1 MVSPILEL
9 TNINKSFGHVHAN
22 KNINLTINKG
32 TIHGIIGENG
42 AGKSTLMSIV
52 FGLYQANSGKIKI
65 NEKEIKLKS
74 PRDSILNGIGM
85 VHQHFMLVENFT
97 VLENIILGFEGE
109 TVFGEKLET
118 AKKDLEKLCETYNF
132 NIDLDATIS
141 DLSVGFRQRVEILK
155 SLYRGAEILILDEPT
170 GVLTPQEVDELFKI
184 LRSLKEEG
192 KTIVLITHK
201 LIEIMDLTSE
211 VSVMRQGEMVGH
223 TKTQDTNKEKLAE
236 MMVGRNVLLRVD
248 KTEIKKGDPIFRVN
262 ELSVKDDLDV
272 TRVKNVNLEICS
284 GEILGIAG
292 VTGNG
297 QTELLEALS
306 GIRKVESGNIRLFG
320 EKISD
325 KHSFLNPRMLKA
337 RGLAHV
343 PEDRQRMGLIG
354 DFKAYENLIFGY
366 HDQEP
371 FSKSSILNHKEITE
385 YSNRVM
391 QEYDVRPNSPNLIT
405 SNFSGGNQQKI
416 ILSRELNENPKVLLV
431 GQPTRGVDIGAIE
444 FIHQRLINMRDK
456 GAAILLASV
465 ELDEILSLS
474 DRIIVMFDG
483 KIVGEKINKNITDR
497 ELGLL
502 MAGVTEWAILLL
514 INQRYLGGYLT

>member
-9 TNINKSFGHVHAN
+9 KDINKSFGHVQAN
-22 KNINLTINKG
+22 KNINLKINKG

-52 FGLYQANSGKIKI
+52 YGLYQADSGSISI
-65 NEKEIKLKS
+65 SGKEIKLRS
-74 PRDSILNGIGM
+74 PRDSIESGIGM

-97 VLENIILGFEGE
+97 VLENIVLGFEGE
-109 TVFGEKLET
+109 FVFGQKLKK
-118 AKKDLEKLCETYNF
+118 AKEDLKNLCDTYKL
-132 NIDLDATIS
+132 NIDLDSVIS

-155 SLYRGAEILILDEPT
+155 SLYRGAEIFILDEPT

-201 LIEIMDLTSE
+201 LNEIMDLTSE
-211 VSVMRQGEMVGH
+211 VSVMRQGEVVGH
-223 TKTQDTNKEKLAE
+223 TKTTDTDKEKLAE
-236 MMVGRNVLLRVD
+236 MMVGRSVLLRLN
-248 KTEIKKGDPIFRVN
+248 KSEAKLGDVMFKVKN
-262 ELSVKDDLDV
+262 LSVKDDLDV
-272 TRVKNVNLEICS
+272 TRVKNVNFEIRS
-284 GEILGIAG
+284 GEILGLAG

-306 GIRKVESGNIRLFG
+306 GIRKVESGEIYLND

-325 KHSFLNPRMLKA
+325 KDNLLDPRELKEK
-337 RGLAHV
+337 GLAHV
-343 PEDRQRMGLIG
+343 PEDRQRMGLVT

-371 FSKSSILNHKEITE
+371 YSKSSILRDGDILSFSRK
-385 YSNRVM
+385 VM
-391 QEYDVRPNSPNLIT
+391 EEYDVRPISPQLIT

-416 ILSRELNENPKVLLV
+416 ILSRELNENPKILLV

-444 FIHQRLINMRDK
+444 FIHQRLIDMRDK
-456 GAAILLASV
+456 GAAILLVSV
-465 ELDEILSLS
+465 ELDEVLSLS
-474 DRIIVMFDG
+474 DRILVMFDG
-483 KIVGEKINKNITDR
+483 NIVGERVNKDVTDR
-497 ELGLL
+497 DLGLL
-502 MAGVTEWAILLL
+502 MAGVA
-514 INQRYLGGYLT
+514 

>member
-9 TNINKSFGHVHAN
+9 KNINKSFGHVQAN
-22 KNINLTINKG
+22 KNINLKITQG

-52 FGLYQANSGKIKI
+52 YGLYQADSGTISVSG
-65 NEKEIKLKS
+65 KEIKLKS
-74 PRDSILNGIGM
+74 PRDSIESGIGM

-97 VLENIILGFEGE
+97 VLENIVLGFEGE
-109 TVFGEKLET
+109 FVFGEKLKK
-118 AKKDLEKLCETYNF
+118 AKQDLKNLCDTYKL
-132 NIDLDATIS
+132 NIDLDSVIS

-155 SLYRGAEILILDEPT
+155 SLYRGAEIFILDEPT

-201 LIEIMDLTSE
+201 LNEIMDLTSE
-211 VSVMRQGEMVGH
+211 VSVMRQGEVVGH
-223 TKTQDTNKEKLAE
+223 TKTTDTNKEKLAE
-236 MMVGRNVLLRVD
+236 MMVGRSVLLRLN
-248 KTEIKKGDPIFRVN
+248 KAEAKLGDVVFKVEN
-262 ELSVKDDLDV
+262 LTVKDDLDV
-272 TRVKNVNLEICS
+272 TRVKNVNLEIRA
-284 GEILGIAG
+284 GEILGLAG

-306 GIRKVESGNIRLFG
+306 GIRKVESGAIYLND

-325 KHSFLNPRMLKA
+325 KDNLLDPRELKEK
-337 RGLAHV
+337 GLAHV
-343 PEDRQRMGLIG
+343 PEDRQRMGLVT

-366 HDQEP
+366 HGQEP
-371 FSKSSILNHKEITE
+371 YSKSSILKDNDILS
-385 YSNRVM
+385 YSKKVM
-391 QEYDVRPNSPNLIT
+391 EEYDVRPRSPQLIT

-416 ILSRELNENPKVLLV
+416 ILSRELNENPKILLV

-444 FIHQRLINMRDK
+444 FIHQRLIDMRDK
-456 GAAILLASV
+456 GAAILLVSV
-465 ELDEILSLS
+465 ELDEVLSLS
-474 DRIIVMFDG
+474 DRILVMFDG
-483 KIVGEKINKNITDR
+483 NIVGERINKDVTDR

-502 MAGVTEWAILLL
+502 MAGVA
-514 INQRYLGGYLT
+514 

>member
-9 TNINKSFGHVHAN
+9 KNINKSFGHVQAN
-22 KNINLTINKG
+22 KNINLIINQG

-52 FGLYQANSGKIKI
+52 YGLYQADSGSISVSG
-65 NEKEIKLKS
+65 KEIKLKS
-74 PRDSILNGIGM
+74 PRDSIESGIGM

-97 VLENIILGFEGE
+97 VLENIVLGFEGE
-109 TVFGEKLET
+109 FVFGEKLKK
-118 AKKDLEKLCETYNF
+118 AKQDLRNLCDTYKL
-132 NIDLDATIS
+132 NIDLESIIS

-155 SLYRGAEILILDEPT
+155 SLYRGAEIFILDEPT

-201 LIEIMDLTSE
+201 LNEIMDLTSE
-211 VSVMRQGEMVGH
+211 VSVMRQGEVVGH
-223 TKTQDTNKEKLAE
+223 TKTTDTNKEKLAE
-236 MMVGRNVLLRVD
+236 MMVGRSVLLRLN
-248 KTEIKKGDPIFRVN
+248 KSEAKLGDVVFKVEN
-262 ELSVKDDLDV
+262 LSVKDDLDV
-272 TRVKNVNLEICS
+272 TRVKNVNFEIRS
-284 GEILGIAG
+284 GEILGLAG

-306 GIRKVESGNIRLFG
+306 GIRKVESGAIYLND

-325 KHSFLNPRMLKA
+325 KDNLLDPRELKEK
-337 RGLAHV
+337 GLAHV
-343 PEDRQRMGLIG
+343 PEDRQRMGLVT

-371 FSKSSILNHKEITE
+371 YSKSSILRDSDILSFSKK
-385 YSNRVM
+385 VM
-391 QEYDVRPNSPNLIT
+391 EEYDVRPRSPQLIT

-416 ILSRELNENPKVLLV
+416 ILSRELNENPKILLV

-444 FIHQRLINMRDK
+444 FIHQRLIDMRDK
-456 GAAILLASV
+456 GAAILLVSV
-465 ELDEILSLS
+465 ELDEVLSLS
-474 DRIIVMFDG
+474 DRILVMFDG
-483 KIVGEKINKNITDR
+483 NIVGERVNKDVTDR
-497 ELGLL
+497 DLGLL
-502 MAGVTEWAILLL
+502 MAGVA
-514 INQRYLGGYLT
+514 

>member
-9 TNINKSFGHVHAN
+9 KNINKSFGHVQAN
-22 KNINLTINKG
+22 KNINLKIIQG

-52 FGLYQANSGKIKI
+52 YGLYQADSGTISVSG
-65 NEKEIKLKS
+65 KEIKLKS
-74 PRDSILNGIGM
+74 PRDSIESGIGM

-97 VLENIILGFEGE
+97 VLENIVLGFEGE
-109 TVFGEKLET
+109 FVFGEKLKK
-118 AKKDLEKLCETYNF
+118 AKQDLKNLCDTYKL
-132 NIDLDATIS
+132 NIDLDSVIS

-155 SLYRGAEILILDEPT
+155 SLYRGAEIFILDEPT

-201 LIEIMDLTSE
+201 LNEIMDLTSE
-211 VSVMRQGEMVGH
+211 VSVMRQGEVVGH
-223 TKTQDTNKEKLAE
+223 TKTTDTNKEKLAE
-236 MMVGRNVLLRVD
+236 MMVGRSVLLRLN
-248 KTEIKKGDPIFRVN
+248 KEEAKLGDVVFKVEN
-262 ELSVKDDLDV
+262 LTVKDDLDV
-272 TRVKNVNLEICS
+272 TRVKNVNLEIRA
-284 GEILGIAG
+284 GEILGLAG

-306 GIRKVESGNIRLFG
+306 GIRKVESGTIYLND

-325 KHSFLNPRMLKA
+325 KDNLLDPRELKEK
-337 RGLAHV
+337 GLAHV
-343 PEDRQRMGLIG
+343 PEDRQRMGLVT

-371 FSKSSILNHKEITE
+371 YSKSSILKDNDILS
-385 YSNRVM
+385 YSKKVM
-391 QEYDVRPNSPNLIT
+391 EEYDVRPRSPQLIT

-416 ILSRELNENPKVLLV
+416 ILSRELNENPKILLV

-444 FIHQRLINMRDK
+444 FIHQRLIDMRDK
-456 GAAILLASV
+456 GAAILLVSV
-465 ELDEILSLS
+465 ELDEVLSLS
-474 DRIIVMFDG
+474 DRILVMFDG
-483 KIVGEKINKNITDR
+483 NIVGERINKDVTDR

-502 MAGVTEWAILLL
+502 MAGVA
-514 INQRYLGGYLT
+514 

>member
-9 TNINKSFGHVHAN
+9 KNINKSFGHVQAN
-22 KNINLTINKG
+22 KNINLKITQG

-52 FGLYQANSGKIKI
+52 YGLYQADSGTISVSG
-65 NEKEIKLKS
+65 KEIKLKS
-74 PRDSILNGIGM
+74 PRDSIESGIGM

-97 VLENIILGFEGE
+97 VLENIVLGFEGE
-109 TVFGEKLET
+109 FVFGEKLKK
-118 AKKDLEKLCETYNF
+118 AKQDLKNLCDTYKL
-132 NIDLDATIS
+132 NIDLDSVIS

-155 SLYRGAEILILDEPT
+155 SLYRGAEIFILDEPT

-201 LIEIMDLTSE
+201 LNEIMDLTSE
-211 VSVMRQGEMVGH
+211 VSVMRQGEVVGH
-223 TKTQDTNKEKLAE
+223 TKTTDTNKEKLAE
-236 MMVGRNVLLRVD
+236 MMVGRSVLLRLNKAEAKLGEVVF
-248 KTEIKKGDPIFRVN
+248 KVENLT
-262 ELSVKDDLDV
+262 VKDHLDV
-272 TRVKNVNLEICS
+272 TRVKNVNLEIRA
-284 GEILGIAG
+284 GEILGLAG

-306 GIRKVESGNIRLFG
+306 GIRKVESGTIYLND

-325 KHSFLNPRMLKA
+325 KDNLLDPRELKEK
-337 RGLAHV
+337 GLAHV
-343 PEDRQRMGLIG
+343 PEDRQRMGLVT

-371 FSKSSILNHKEITE
+371 YSKSSILKDNDILS
-385 YSNRVM
+385 YSKKVM
-391 QEYDVRPNSPNLIT
+391 EEYDVRPRSPQLIT

-416 ILSRELNENPKVLLV
+416 ILSRELNENPKILLV

-444 FIHQRLINMRDK
+444 FIHQRLIDMRDK
-456 GAAILLASV
+456 GAAILLVSV
-465 ELDEILSLS
+465 ELDEVLSLS
-474 DRIIVMFDG
+474 DRILVMFDG
-483 KIVGEKINKNITDR
+483 NIVGERINKDVTDR

-502 MAGVTEWAILLL
+502 MAGVA
-514 INQRYLGGYLT
+514 

>member
-9 TNINKSFGHVHAN
+9 KNINKSFGHVQAN
-22 KNINLTINKG
+22 KNINLTIKKG

-52 FGLYQANSGKIKI
+52 YGLYQADTGSINVSG
-65 NEKEIKLKS
+65 KEIKLRS
-74 PRDSILNGIGM
+74 PRDSIESGIGM

-97 VLENIILGFEGE
+97 VIENIVLGFEGE
-109 TVFGEKLET
+109 FVFGKKLEK
-118 AKKDLEKLCETYNF
+118 AKEDLQKLCETYKL
-132 NIDLDATIS
+132 NIDLDSVIS

-155 SLYRGAEILILDEPT
+155 SLYRGAEIFILDEPT

-201 LIEIMDLTSE
+201 LNEIMDLTSE
-211 VSVMRQGEMVGH
+211 VSVMRQGEVVGH
-223 TKTQDTNKEKLAE
+223 TKTTDTNKEKLAE
-236 MMVGRNVLLRVD
+236 MMVGRSVLLRLN
-248 KTEIKKGDPIFRVN
+248 KAEAKLGDVVFKVEN
-262 ELSVKDDLDV
+262 LTVKDDLDV
-272 TRVKNVNLEICS
+272 TRVKNVNFEIRS
-284 GEILGIAG
+284 GEILGLAG

-306 GIRKVESGNIRLFG
+306 GIRKVESGAIYLND

-325 KHSFLNPRMLKA
+325 KDNLLDPRELKEK
-337 RGLAHV
+337 GLAHV
-343 PEDRQRMGLIG
+343 PEDRQRMGLVT

-371 FSKSSILNHKEITE
+371 YSKSSILRDGDILSFSKK
-385 YSNRVM
+385 VM
-391 QEYDVRPNSPNLIT
+391 EEYDVRPRSPQLIT

-416 ILSRELNENPKVLLV
+416 ILSRELNENPKILLV

-444 FIHQRLINMRDK
+444 FIHQRLIDMRDK
-456 GAAILLASV
+456 GAAILLVSV
-465 ELDEILSLS
+465 ELDEVLSLS
-474 DRIIVMFDG
+474 DRILVMFDG
-483 KIVGEKINKNITDR
+483 NIVGERVYKDVTDR

-502 MAGVTEWAILLL
+502 MAGVA
-514 INQRYLGGYLT
+514 

>member
-1 MVSPILEL
+1 MVSPILQL
-9 TNINKSFGHVHAN
+9 TNISKSFGHVQAN

-52 FGLYQANSGKIKI
+52 YGLYQADSGTIKV

-74 PRDSILNGIGM
+74 PRDSIENGIGM

-97 VLENIILGFEGE
+97 VLENIVLGFEGE
-109 TVFGEKLET
+109 VVFGKN
-118 AKKDLEKLCETYNF
+118 LEKAKIDLKNLCETYNL
-132 NIDLDATIS
+132 NVDLDSVIS

-155 SLYRGAEILILDEPT
+155 SLYRGAEVFILDEPT

-201 LIEIMDLTSE
+201 LNEIMDLTSE
-211 VSVMRQGEMVGH
+211 VSVMRQGEIVGH
-223 TKTQDTNKEKLAE
+223 TKTETTNREKLAE
-236 MMVGRNVLLRVD
+236 MMVGRSVLLRINKS
-248 KTEIKKGDPIFRVN
+248 KTQRGDVAFRVEN
-262 ELSVKDDLDV
+262 LTVKDDLDV
-272 TRVKNVNLEICS
+272 TRVKNINLEIHA
-284 GEILGIAG
+284 GEILGLAG

-306 GIRKVESGNIRLFG
+306 GIRKVESGEIFLNG

-325 KHSFLNPRMLKA
+325 SSELLNPRELKEK
-337 RGLAHV
+337 GLAHI
-343 PEDRQRMGLIG
+343 PEDRQRMGLVT
-354 DFKAYENLIFGY
+354 DFKASENLIFGY

-371 FSKSSILNHKEITE
+371 YSKSSIMNENKILD
-385 YSNRVM
+385 YSKRVM
-391 QEYDVRPNSPNLIT
+391 EEYDVRPRSPYLMT
-405 SNFSGGNQQKI
+405 SNFSGGNQQKL
-416 ILSRELNENPKVLLV
+416 ILSRELNENPKILLI

-444 FIHQRLINMRDK
+444 FIHQRLIDMRDK
-456 GAAILLASV
+456 GAAILLVSV
-465 ELDEILSLS
+465 ELEEILSLS
-474 DRIIVMFDG
+474 DRIAVMFDG
-483 KIVGEKINKNITDR
+483 IIVGERVNEDVTDR

-502 MAGVTEWAILLL
+502 MAGVA
-514 INQRYLGGYLT
+514 

>member
-9 TNINKSFGHVHAN
+9 KNINKSFGHVQAN
-22 KNINLTINKG
+22 KNINLKITQG

-52 FGLYQANSGKIKI
+52 YGLYQADSGTISVSG
-65 NEKEIKLKS
+65 KEIKLKS
-74 PRDSILNGIGM
+74 PRDSIESGIGM

-97 VLENIILGFEGE
+97 VLENIVLGFEGE
-109 TVFGEKLET
+109 FVFGEKLKK
-118 AKKDLEKLCETYNF
+118 AKQDLKNLCDTYKL
-132 NIDLDATIS
+132 NIDLDSVIS

-155 SLYRGAEILILDEPT
+155 SLYRGAEIFILDEPT

-201 LIEIMDLTSE
+201 LNEIMDLTSE
-211 VSVMRQGEMVGH
+211 VSVMRQGEVVGH
-223 TKTQDTNKEKLAE
+223 TKTTDTNKEKLAE
-236 MMVGRNVLLRVD
+236 MMVGRSVLLRLN
-248 KTEIKKGDPIFRVN
+248 KAEAKLGDVVFKVKN
-262 ELSVKDDLDV
+262 LTVKDDLDV
-272 TRVKNVNLEICS
+272 TRVKNVNLEIRA
-284 GEILGIAG
+284 GEILGLAG

-306 GIRKVESGNIRLFG
+306 GIRKVESGAIYLND

-325 KHSFLNPRMLKA
+325 KNNLLDPRELKEK
-337 RGLAHV
+337 GLAHV
-343 PEDRQRMGLIG
+343 PEDRQRMGLVT

-371 FSKSSILNHKEITE
+371 YSKSSILKDNDILS
-385 YSNRVM
+385 YSKKVM
-391 QEYDVRPNSPNLIT
+391 EEYDVRPRSPQLIT

-416 ILSRELNENPKVLLV
+416 ILSRELNENPKILLV

-444 FIHQRLINMRDK
+444 FIHQRLIDMRDK
-456 GAAILLASV
+456 GAAILLVSV
-465 ELDEILSLS
+465 ELDEVLSLS
-474 DRIIVMFDG
+474 DRILVMFDG
-483 KIVGEKINKNITDR
+483 NIVGERINKDVTDR

-502 MAGVTEWAILLL
+502 MAGVA
-514 INQRYLGGYLT
+514 

>member
-1 MVSPILEL
+1 MVSPILQL

-22 KNINLTINKG
+22 KDINLTINKG

-52 FGLYQANSGKIKI
+52 YGLYQADSGTIKV
-65 NEKEIKLKS
+65 NDKVIKLKS
-74 PRDSILNGIGM
+74 PRDSIENGIGM

-97 VLENIILGFEGE
+97 VLENIVLGFEGE
-109 TVFGEKLET
+109 VVFGKN
-118 AKKDLEKLCETYNF
+118 LEKAKIDLKNLCETYNL
-132 NIDLDATIS
+132 NVDLDSVIS

-155 SLYRGAEILILDEPT
+155 SLYRGAEVFILDEPT

-201 LIEIMDLTSE
+201 LNEIMDLTSE
-211 VSVMRQGEMVGH
+211 VSVMRQGEVVGH
-223 TKTQDTNKEKLAE
+223 TKTENTNREKLAE
-236 MMVGRNVLLRVD
+236 MMVGRSVLLRIN
-248 KTEIKKGDPIFRVN
+248 KSNTQRGDVAFKVEN
-262 ELSVKDDLDV
+262 LSVKDDLDI
-272 TRVKNVNLEICS
+272 TRVKNVNLEIHA
-284 GEILGIAG
+284 GEILGLAG

-306 GIRKVESGNIRLFG
+306 GIRKVESGEIFLNG

-325 KHSFLNPRMLKA
+325 SSALLNPRELKEK
-337 RGLAHV
+337 GLAHI
-343 PEDRQRMGLIG
+343 PEDRQRMGLVT

-371 FSKSSILNHKEITE
+371 YSKSSIMRENKILD
-385 YSNRVM
+385 YSKRVM
-391 QEYDVRPNSPNLIT
+391 EEYDVRPRSPHLMT
-405 SNFSGGNQQKI
+405 SNFSGGNQQKL
-416 ILSRELNENPKVLLV
+416 ILSRELNENPKVLLI

-444 FIHQRLINMRDK
+444 FIHQRLIDMRDK
-456 GAAILLASV
+456 GAAILLVSV
-465 ELDEILSLS
+465 ELEEVLSLS
-474 DRIIVMFDG
+474 DRIVVMFDG
-483 KIVGEKINKNITDR
+483 NIVGERVNKDVTDR

-502 MAGVTEWAILLL
+502 MAGVA
-514 INQRYLGGYLT
+514 

>member
-22 KNINLTINKG
+22 KDINLTINKG

-52 FGLYQANSGKIKI
+52 YGLYQADSGTIKV
-65 NEKEIKLKS
+65 NRKEIKLKS
-74 PRDSILNGIGM
+74 PRDSIENGIGM

-97 VLENIILGFEGE
+97 VLENIVLGFEGE
-109 TVFGEKLET
+109 VVFGKN
-118 AKKDLEKLCETYNF
+118 LEKAKIDLKNLCETYNL
-132 NIDLDATIS
+132 NVDLDSVIS

-155 SLYRGAEILILDEPT
+155 SLYRGAEVFILDEPT

-184 LRSLKEEG
+184 LKSLKEEG

-201 LIEIMDLTSE
+201 LNEIMDLTSE
-211 VSVMRQGEMVGH
+211 VSVMRQGEVVGH
-223 TKTQDTNKEKLAE
+223 TKTENTNREKLAE
-236 MMVGRNVLLRVD
+236 MMVGRSVLLRIN
-248 KTEIKKGDPIFRVN
+248 KSNAQKGDVAFKVEN
-262 ELSVKDDLDV
+262 LTVKDDLDV
-272 TRVKNVNLEICS
+272 TRVKNVNLEIHA
-284 GEILGIAG
+284 GEILGLAG

-306 GIRKVESGNIRLFG
+306 GIRKVESGEIFLNG

-325 KHSFLNPRMLKA
+325 SSALLNPRELKEK
-337 RGLAHV
+337 GLAHI
-343 PEDRQRMGLIG
+343 PEDRQRMGLVT

-371 FSKSSILNHKEITE
+371 YSKSSIMKDNKILD
-385 YSNRVM
+385 YSKRVM
-391 QEYDVRPNSPNLIT
+391 EEYDVRPRSPHLMT
-405 SNFSGGNQQKI
+405 SNFSGGNQQKL
-416 ILSRELNENPKVLLV
+416 ILSRELNENPKVLLI

-444 FIHQRLINMRDK
+444 FIHQRLIDMRDK
-456 GAAILLASV
+456 GAAILLVSV
-465 ELDEILSLS
+465 ELEEVLSLS
-474 DRIIVMFDG
+474 DRIVVMFDG
-483 KIVGEKINKNITDR
+483 GIVGERVNKDVTDR

-502 MAGVTEWAILLL
+502 MAGVA
-514 INQRYLGGYLT
+514 

>member
-9 TNINKSFGHVHAN
+9 KNINKSFGHVQAN
-22 KNINLTINKG
+22 KNINLIINQG

-52 FGLYQANSGKIKI
+52 YGLYQADSGSIRVSGK
-65 NEKEIKLKS
+65 EVKLKS
-74 PRDSILNGIGM
+74 PRDSIESGIGM

-109 TVFGEKLET
+109 LVFGHKLKK
-118 AKKDLEKLCETYNF
+118 AKEDLKNLCDTYKL
-132 NIDLDATIS
+132 NIDLDSVIS

-155 SLYRGAEILILDEPT
+155 SLYRGAEIFILDEPT

-201 LIEIMDLTSE
+201 LNEIMDLTSE
-211 VSVMRQGEMVGH
+211 VSVMRQGEVVGH
-223 TKTQDTNKEKLAE
+223 TKTSDTNKEKLAE
-236 MMVGRNVLLRVD
+236 MMVGRSVLLRLD
-248 KTEIKKGDPIFRVN
+248 KEDAKLGDVVFKVEN
-262 ELSVKDDLDV
+262 LTVKDDLDV
-272 TRVKNVNLEICS
+272 TRVKNVSFEIRS
-284 GEILGIAG
+284 GEILGLAG

-306 GIRKVESGNIRLFG
+306 GIRKVESGNIYLND
-320 EKISD
+320 EKVSD
-325 KHSFLNPRMLKA
+325 KENLLDPRKLKEK
-337 RGLAHV
+337 GLAHV
-343 PEDRQRMGLIG
+343 PEDRQRMGLVT

-371 FSKSSILNHKEITE
+371 YSKSSILRDSDIIT
-385 YSNRVM
+385 YSKKVM
-391 QEYDVRPNSPNLIT
+391 EEYDVRPRSPQLIT

-416 ILSRELNENPKVLLV
+416 ILSRELNESPKILLV

-444 FIHQRLINMRDK
+444 FIHQRLIDMRDK
-456 GAAILLASV
+456 GAAILLVSV
-465 ELDEILSLS
+465 ELDEVLSLS
-474 DRIIVMFDG
+474 DRILVMFDG
-483 KIVGEKINKNITDR
+483 NIVGERINKDVTDR

-502 MAGVTEWAILLL
+502 MAGVA
-514 INQRYLGGYLT
+514 

>member
-9 TNINKSFGHVHAN
+9 KNINKSFGHVQAN
-22 KNINLTINKG
+22 KNINLTIKKG

-52 FGLYQANSGKIKI
+52 YGLYQADTGSINVSG
-65 NEKEIKLKS
+65 KEIKLRS
-74 PRDSILNGIGM
+74 PRDSIESGIGM

-97 VLENIILGFEGE
+97 VIENIVLGFEGE
-109 TVFGEKLET
+109 FVFGKKLEK
-118 AKKDLEKLCETYNF
+118 AKEDLQKLCETYKL
-132 NIDLDATIS
+132 NIDLDSVIS

-155 SLYRGAEILILDEPT
+155 SLYRGAEIFILDEPT

-201 LIEIMDLTSE
+201 LNEIMDLTSE
-211 VSVMRQGEMVGH
+211 VSVMRQGEVVGH
-223 TKTQDTNKEKLAE
+223 TKTTDTNKEKLAE
-236 MMVGRNVLLRVD
+236 MMVGRSVLLRLN
-248 KTEIKKGDPIFRVN
+248 KAEAKLGDVVFKVEN
-262 ELSVKDDLDV
+262 LTVKDDLDV
-272 TRVKNVNLEICS
+272 TRVKNVNFEIRS
-284 GEILGIAG
+284 GEILGLAG

-306 GIRKVESGNIRLFG
+306 GIRNVESGAIYLND

-325 KHSFLNPRMLKA
+325 KDNLLDPRELKEK
-337 RGLAHV
+337 GLAHV
-343 PEDRQRMGLIG
+343 PEDRQRMGLVT

-371 FSKSSILNHKEITE
+371 YSKSSILRDGDILSFSKK
-385 YSNRVM
+385 VM
-391 QEYDVRPNSPNLIT
+391 EEYDVRPRSPQLIT

-416 ILSRELNENPKVLLV
+416 ILSRELNENPKILLV

-444 FIHQRLINMRDK
+444 FIHQRLIDMRDK
-456 GAAILLASV
+456 GAAILLVSV
-465 ELDEILSLS
+465 ELDEVLSLS
-474 DRIIVMFDG
+474 DRILVMFDG
-483 KIVGEKINKNITDR
+483 NIVGERVNKDVTDR
-497 ELGLL
+497 DLGLL
-502 MAGVTEWAILLL
+502 MAGVA
-514 INQRYLGGYLT
+514 

>member
-9 TNINKSFGHVHAN
+9 SNINKSFGHVHAN
-22 KNINLTINKG
+22 KDINLTINEG

-52 FGLYQANSGKIKI
+52 YGLYQADSGKIKVSG
-65 NEKEIKLKS
+65 KEIHLKS
-74 PRDSILNGIGM
+74 PRDSIENGIGM

-97 VLENIILGFEGE
+97 VLENIVLGFEGE
-109 TVFGEKLET
+109 LIFGKNLKK
-118 AKKDLEKLCETYNF
+118 AKTDLKNLCETYNL
-132 NIDLDATIS
+132 NVDLDSIIS

-155 SLYRGAEILILDEPT
+155 SLYRGAEVFILDEPT

-201 LIEIMDLTSE
+201 LNEIMDLTSE
-211 VSVMRQGEMVGH
+211 VSVMRQGEIVGH
-223 TKTQDTNKEKLAE
+223 TKTENTNREKLAE
-236 MMVGRNVLLRVD
+236 MMVGRSVLLRIN
-248 KTEIKKGDPIFRVN
+248 KSKIEKGDVVFKVEN
-262 ELSVKDDLDV
+262 LTVKDDLEV
-272 TRVKNVNLEICS
+272 TRVKNVNLEIHA
-284 GEILGIAG
+284 GEILGLAG

-306 GIRKVESGNIRLFG
+306 GIRKVESGEIYLND

-325 KHSFLNPRMLKA
+325 NLGLLNPRELKEK
-337 RGLAHV
+337 GLAHV
-343 PEDRQRMGLIG
+343 PEDRQRMGLIT

-371 FSKSSILNHKEITE
+371 YSKSSIMKENQILN
-385 YSNRVM
+385 YSKKVM
-391 QEYDVRPNSPNLIT
+391 EEYDVRPRSPNLMT
-405 SNFSGGNQQKI
+405 SNFSGGNQQKL
-416 ILSRELNENPKVLLV
+416 ILSRELNESPKILLV

-444 FIHQRLINMRDK
+444 FIHQRLIDMRDK
-456 GAAILLASV
+456 GAAILLVSV
-465 ELDEILSLS
+465 ELEEVLSLS
-474 DRIIVMFDG
+474 DRIAVMFDG
-483 KIVGEKINKNITDR
+483 NIVGEKINKDVTDR

-502 MAGVTEWAILLL
+502 MAGVA
-514 INQRYLGGYLT
+514 

>member
-9 TNINKSFGHVHAN
+9 KDINKSFGHVQAN
-22 KNINLTINKG
+22 KNINLKINKG

-52 FGLYQANSGKIKI
+52 YGLYQADSGSISVSG
-65 NEKEIKLKS
+65 KEIKLKS
-74 PRDSILNGIGM
+74 PRDSIESGIGM

-109 TVFGEKLET
+109 LVFGKNLEK
-118 AKKDLEKLCETYNF
+118 AKKDLKNLCETYKL
-132 NIDLDATIS
+132 NIDLNSTIS

-223 TKTQDTNKEKLAE
+223 TKTENTNKEQLAE
-236 MMVGRNVLLRVD
+236 MMVGRSVLLRLNKSEV
-248 KTEIKKGDPIFRVN
+248 KTGDVVFKVTN
-262 ELSVKDDLDV
+262 LNVKDDLDV
-272 TRVKNVNLEICS
+272 TRVKNVNLEIRS
-284 GEILGIAG
+284 GEILGLAG

-306 GIRKVESGNIRLFG
+306 GIRKVESGEIYLEGKKVSDSQNFLDPRELK
-320 EKISD
+320 EK
-325 KHSFLNPRMLKA
+325 
-337 RGLAHV
+337 GLAHV
-343 PEDRQRMGLIG
+343 PEDRQRMGLVT

-366 HDQEP
+366 HDQQP
-371 FSKSSILNHKEITE
+371 FSKSSILNHRDIISHSKK
-385 YSNRVM
+385 VM
-391 QEYDVRPNSPNLIT
+391 EEYDVRPQSPNLIT

-444 FIHQRLINMRDK
+444 FIHQRLIDMRDK
-456 GAAILLASV
+456 GAAILLVSV
-465 ELDEILSLS
+465 ELDEVLSLS
-474 DRIIVMFDG
+474 DRIVVMFDG
-483 KIVGEKINKNITDR
+483 NIVGEKENKNVTDR

-502 MAGVTEWAILLL
+502 MAGVV
-514 INQRYLGGYLT
+514 

>member
-9 TNINKSFGHVHAN
+9 SNINKSFGHVHAN
-22 KNINLTINKG
+22 KDINLTINKG

-52 FGLYQANSGKIKI
+52 YGLYQADSGTIKV
-65 NEKEIKLKS
+65 NDKEIKLKS
-74 PRDSILNGIGM
+74 PRDSIENGIGM

-97 VLENIILGFEGE
+97 VLENIVLGFEGE
-109 TVFGEKLET
+109 VVFGKN
-118 AKKDLEKLCETYNF
+118 LEKAKIDLKNLCETYNL
-132 NIDLDATIS
+132 NVDLDSVIS

-155 SLYRGAEILILDEPT
+155 SLYRGAEVFILDEPT

-201 LIEIMDLTSE
+201 LNEIMDLTSE
-211 VSVMRQGEMVGH
+211 VSVMRQGEIVGH
-223 TKTQDTNKEKLAE
+223 TKTETTNREKLAE
-236 MMVGRNVLLRVD
+236 MMVGRSVLLRINKS
-248 KTEIKKGDPIFRVN
+248 KTQRGDVAFRVEN
-262 ELSVKDDLDV
+262 LTVKDDLGV
-272 TRVKNVNLEICS
+272 TRVKNINLEIHS
-284 GEILGIAG
+284 GEILGLAG

-306 GIRKVESGNIRLFG
+306 GIRKVESGEIFLNG

-325 KHSFLNPRMLKA
+325 SSELLNPRELKEK
-337 RGLAHV
+337 GLAHI
-343 PEDRQRMGLIG
+343 PEDRQRMGLVT
-354 DFKAYENLIFGY
+354 DFKASENLIFGY

-371 FSKSSILNHKEITE
+371 YSKSSIMNENKILD
-385 YSNRVM
+385 YSKRVM
-391 QEYDVRPNSPNLIT
+391 EEYDVRPRSPHLMT
-405 SNFSGGNQQKI
+405 SNFSGGNQQKL
-416 ILSRELNENPKVLLV
+416 ILSRELNENPKILLI

-444 FIHQRLINMRDK
+444 FIHQRLIDMRDK
-456 GAAILLASV
+456 GAAILLVSV
-465 ELDEILSLS
+465 ELEEVLSLS

-483 KIVGEKINKNITDR
+483 SIVGERVNKDVTDR

-502 MAGVTEWAILLL
+502 MAGVA
-514 INQRYLGGYLT
+514 

>member
-1 MVSPILEL
+1 MVSPILQL

-52 FGLYQANSGKIKI
+52 YGLYQADSGTIKV
-65 NEKEIKLKS
+65 NDNVIKLKS
-74 PRDSILNGIGM
+74 PRDSIENGIGM

-97 VLENIILGFEGE
+97 VLENIVLGFEGE
-109 TVFGEKLET
+109 VVFGKN
-118 AKKDLEKLCETYNF
+118 LEKAKIDLKNLCETYNL
-132 NIDLDATIS
+132 NVDLDSVIS

-155 SLYRGAEILILDEPT
+155 SLYRGAEVFILDEPT

-201 LIEIMDLTSE
+201 LNEIMDLTSE
-211 VSVMRQGEMVGH
+211 VSVMRQGEVVGH
-223 TKTQDTNKEKLAE
+223 TKTENTNREKLAE
-236 MMVGRNVLLRVD
+236 MMVGRSVLLRIN
-248 KTEIKKGDPIFRVN
+248 KSNTQRGDVAFKVEN
-262 ELSVKDDLDV
+262 LSVKDDLDV
-272 TRVKNVNLEICS
+272 TRVKNVNLEIHA
-284 GEILGIAG
+284 GEILGLAG

-306 GIRKVESGNIRLFG
+306 GIRKVESGEIFLNG

-325 KHSFLNPRMLKA
+325 SSALLNPRELKEK
-337 RGLAHV
+337 GLAHI
-343 PEDRQRMGLIG
+343 PEDRQRMGLVT

-371 FSKSSILNHKEITE
+371 YSKSSIMRENKILD
-385 YSNRVM
+385 YSKRVM
-391 QEYDVRPNSPNLIT
+391 EEYDVRPRSPHLMT
-405 SNFSGGNQQKI
+405 SNFSGGNQQKL
-416 ILSRELNENPKVLLV
+416 ILSRELNENPKVLLI

-444 FIHQRLINMRDK
+444 FIHQRLIDMRDK
-456 GAAILLASV
+456 GAAILLVSV
-465 ELDEILSLS
+465 ELEEVLSLS
-474 DRIIVMFDG
+474 DRIVVMFDG
-483 KIVGEKINKNITDR
+483 NIVGERVNKDVTDR

-502 MAGVTEWAILLL
+502 MAGVA
-514 INQRYLGGYLT
+514 

>member
-9 TNINKSFGHVHAN
+9 KNINKSFGHVQAN
-22 KNINLTINKG
+22 KNINLKITQG

-52 FGLYQANSGKIKI
+52 YGLYQADSGTISVSG
-65 NEKEIKLKS
+65 KEIKLKS
-74 PRDSILNGIGM
+74 PRDSIESGIGM

-97 VLENIILGFEGE
+97 VLENIVLGFEGE
-109 TVFGEKLET
+109 FIFGEKLKK
-118 AKKDLEKLCETYNF
+118 AKQDLKNLCDTYKL
-132 NIDLDATIS
+132 NIDLDSVIS

-155 SLYRGAEILILDEPT
+155 SLYRGAEIFILDEPT

-201 LIEIMDLTSE
+201 LNEIMDLTSE
-211 VSVMRQGEMVGH
+211 VSVMRQGEVVGH
-223 TKTQDTNKEKLAE
+223 TKTSDTNKEKLAE
-236 MMVGRNVLLRVD
+236 MMVGRSVLLRLN
-248 KTEIKKGDPIFRVN
+248 KAEAKLGDVVFKVEN
-262 ELSVKDDLDV
+262 LTVKDDLDV
-272 TRVKNVNLEICS
+272 TRVKNVSFEIRS
-284 GEILGIAG
+284 GEILGLAG

-306 GIRKVESGNIRLFG
+306 GIRKVESGNIYLND

-325 KHSFLNPRMLKA
+325 KDNLLDPRELKEK
-337 RGLAHV
+337 GLAHV
-343 PEDRQRMGLIG
+343 PEDRQRMGLVT

-371 FSKSSILNHKEITE
+371 YSKSSILRDSDIIT
-385 YSNRVM
+385 YSKKVM
-391 QEYDVRPNSPNLIT
+391 EEYDVRPRSPQLIT

-416 ILSRELNENPKVLLV
+416 ILSRELNENPKILLV

-444 FIHQRLINMRDK
+444 FIHQRLIDMRDK
-456 GAAILLASV
+456 GAGILLVSV
-465 ELDEILSLS
+465 ELDEVLSLS
-474 DRIIVMFDG
+474 DRILVMFDG
-483 KIVGEKINKNITDR
+483 NIVGERINKDVTDR

-502 MAGVTEWAILLL
+502 MAGVA
-514 INQRYLGGYLT
+514 